1 MTTRGRHSVLDDD
14 DQPIGTYRMG
24 VLGRLGLVAA
34 AVVSL
39 IGVGVLLGG
48 TSALGRDLP
57 FAAAPVCTQQ
67 DVDVVVTP
75 ELVSVADQILAPV
88 QGEDIGGDRCLRA
101 TVRAQ
106 EPQQTVISAD
116 VLPLD
121 RAPQVWVP
129 DATVWGTKATRWQ
142 LTSAGTMATSP
153 VVLATSDGAVKELG
167 WARKAP
173 TWEKALRGKRPVA
186 VPDYESQSESLD
198 ALIALWQSL
207 GKGAK
212 ADQAVVATV
221 FAADRGELPSP
232 EQAVADARSGSADAP
247 LFPASEQAVAYLNA
261 TATESN
267 LEAVYPSEGS
277 PILDYPVYQVSGA
290 AQTASQQRAAQAV
303 ANRLISDAAQSLVR
317 RAGFRDS
324 TGNAATGR
332 GIRQGPVTVLT
343 PPGEKE
349 LDAMVGRI
357 DALAKP
363 TRLLGVFDVSLSMR
377 SKLADGLTR
386 IQLTAAATRLGVN
399 LLPDSGSVGAW
410 VFSSKMD
417 GAKDYR
423 VIAPVKRL
431 GSLTA
436 GGEAWRGYLLRLTN
450 DLDRYLHPGGT
461 SLYDTTIA
469 SMKYM
474 HESFDERANNS
485 IILLSDGANED
496 GDGASLK
503 RTLAEIRKLNRGR
516 EKVTIYTA
524 ALGPDADFG
533 AMKKIADASGGHAY
547 QVDNAVQGQTA
558 LLDGLRRNRHLGE

>member
-1 MTTRGRHSVLDDD
+1 VSRGRHAVLDKD
-14 DQPIGTYRMG
+14 DQPVGTYRMG
-24 VLGRLGLVAA
+24 ILGRLGLVSA

-39 IGVGVLLGG
+39 LGVGVLLGG
-48 TSALGRDLP
+48 NGLPQNLP
-57 FAAAPVCTQQ
+57 FAMGPACTHQS
-67 DVDVVVTP
+67 VDVVVSP
-75 ELVSVADQILAPV
+75 ELVSVVDQILAPI
-88 QGEDIGGDRCLRA
+88 QGDDIGGNHCLRA
-101 TVRAQ
+101 SVRGQ
-106 EPQQTVISAD
+106 EPQQTVISSD

-129 DATVWGTKATRWQ
+129 DATVWGAKATRWT
-142 LTSAGTMATSP
+142 LASTGTLATSP
-153 VVLATSDGAVKELG
+153 VVLATSNGAVKELG
-167 WARKAP
+167 WSDKAP

-221 FAADRGELPSP
+221 FAADRGELPSQ
-232 EQAVADARSGSADAP
+232 EQAVSDARSGSVDAP
-247 LFPASEQAVAYLNA
+247 LFPASEQAVAYLNS
-261 TATESN
+261 TATQPN
-267 LEAVYPSEGS
+267 LQAVYPKEGS
-277 PILDYPVYQVSGA
+277 PLLNYPVYQVSGA
-290 AQTASQQRAAQAV
+290 AQTASQQKAAQAV

-317 RAGFRDS
+317 RAGFRDA
-324 TGNAATGR
+324 TGNPAIGQGINQGR
-332 GIRQGPVTVLT
+332 VTVLT

-349 LDAMVGRI
+349 LDGMIGRI

-363 TRLLGVFDVSLSMR
+363 TRLLGVFDVSLSMK

-410 VFSSKMD
+410 VFSSRMD
-417 GAKDYR
+417 GDKDYK
-423 VIAPVKRL
+423 VIAPVRRL
-431 GSLTA
+431 GSLTDS
-436 GGEAWRGYLLRLTN
+436 GELYRGYLLRLTN
-450 DLDRYLHPGGT
+450 NLDQYLHGGGT

-474 HESFDERANNS
+474 HETFDKRANNS

-496 GDGASLK
+496 GTGATLK
-503 RTLAEIRKLNRGR
+503 ETLAEIKKLNRGR

-524 ALGPDADFG
+524 ALGPDADFS

-547 QVDNAVQGQTA
+547 QVDNALDGQTA
-558 LLDGLRRNRHLGE
+558 LLDGLRRNRHLGQ